1 MKTFSSDSSSSSHQ
15 LTMDASKVN
24 RSCDFCRRRKKK
36 CDNGHPCANCRNS
49 QNTCIY
55 SAPKQRKRRRKTKL
69 ETQSNAIEMLHL
81 RISNLESLLLNLTT
95 KLDKSLVNNDGVS
108 HFRRS
113 LKIQNPP
120 TDTSLSESS
129 EDYSSSDGEKGDSS
143 RDTSEPSTNPS
154 TVLNVESS
162 FSMPSSQ
169 SSSALTSAGRGS
181 SVGGA
186 KNIHPSVVCI
196 LSEKSLLWM
205 KKRLRDNVKMIT
217 PLLNLPRA
225 FSNSMKT
232 LSEVW
237 VNNPPKLTYKST
249 LTSQELIC
257 SDPDIVH
264 GLLFSYYNMQFVS
277 TYCPIDQLLPLFRR
291 YFHNQKGLHPVHQFS
306 SSELLLMNVSL
317 ALCTSNR
324 FYIDQSA
331 RQAYPALAQLN
342 SKSLSELRARCFQN
356 CIVHFRKLQTAHEG
370 LITVQ
375 AMILLVAYVE
385 YNCATDFEVFRM
397 FCSSL
402 IKCAQDVKLHKVS
415 TFGGLSP
422 QEGYFRRNLW
432 LYCELLDTELCYRC
446 GDASLIQSDEVT
458 TFTEFDDHIFSVPK
472 VPFTTNNSPTQE
484 DVNRVIAACRRSES
498 GAHAYFSYFTLIY
511 TRIRKANYHLLYGQC
526 NGSKVPANNDMIL
539 TMIERANEQMC
550 KLSNLMD
557 ESVRPFFYSDP
568 KFNRY
573 LTLPGDSL
581 LLEFPGNTQLV
592 SQLSVVFKTLFFTH
606 LSTLNKVPILFYY
619 KNGPGERVQRL
630 GDLSLESARTVLRM
644 SAYIESCPREHVSS
658 FAGGICFYPLMSY
671 LTIAGHVLHYPQ
683 SPSAHND
690 CLSLIE
696 VSKLYA
702 KCSYEDDQ
710 ARQGDIASPL
720 SVNGDSPPAH
730 TTRLDDS
737 HYSLSKLSL
746 MDLFTRILL
755 RPVIELMAN
764 ETDHDYCKEIE
775 GLSDFLNGS
784 EILFPDLFVQ
794 DNPNVNFIISRKPDD
809 SPKTPVTDEK
819 PARVSLKAS
828 YNNGT
833 YGSPLDFFNSS
844 TSHDAS
850 FKNEG
855 IIEEMITQPTEIL
868 SEFNA
873 NHVMSD
879 SQFYD
884 IFGEDDFMKLL
895 NSQFYI
901 YPNFRLDSFGEEA
914 V

>member
-1 MKTFSSDSSSSSHQ
+1 MRTLSSGSSSHQ

-55 SAPKQRKRRRKTKL
+55 SAPKQRKRRSKTKL
-69 ETQSNAIEMLHL
+69 ETQSTAIETLNL

-108 HFRRS
+108 QFRRS
-113 LKIQNPP
+113 LKIQNPL
-120 TDTSLSESS
+120 TASTQSESS
-129 EDYSSSDGEKGDSS
+129 EDYSSSDGEKGNSSKDSS
-143 RDTSEPSTNPS
+143 RSNSNPS
-154 TVLNVESS
+154 TVSHVESS
-162 FSMPSSQ
+162 FSMSNSE
-169 SSSALTSAGRGS
+169 SSSLTCARSCSVVAGT
-181 SVGGA
+181 

-232 LSEVW
+232 LSEIW

-249 LTSQELIC
+249 RASQELIC

-264 GLLFSYYNMQFVS
+264 GLLFSYYHTQNVS
-277 TYCPIDQLLPLFRR
+277 TYCSLDQLLPLFRR
-291 YFHNQKGLHPVHQFS
+291 YFHNHKGMHPVHQFS

-317 ALCTSNR
+317 ALCASNR
-324 FYIDQSA
+324 SYIDQA
-331 RQAYPALAQLN
+331 AMQAYPALAQLN
-342 SKSLSELRARCFQN
+342 SKSLSELKVRCFHN
-356 CIVHFRKLQTAHEG
+356 SIVHFKKVQAAHEG
-370 LITVQ
+370 YITVQ
-375 AMILLVAYVE
+375 ALILLVSYVE
-385 YNCATDFEVFRM
+385 YNYATDFEVFRM

-402 IKCAQDVKLHKVS
+402 IKCAQDVKLHQAS
-415 TFGGLSP
+415 TFAGLSP

-432 LYCELLDTELCYRC
+432 SYCELLDTELCYRC

-472 VPFTTNNSPTQE
+472 VPFASNSGPTQE
-484 DVNRVIAACRRSES
+484 DVNRVIESCRRSES
-498 GAHAYFSYFTLIY
+498 GAASYFSYFTLIY
-511 TRIRKANYHLLYGQC
+511 TRIRKANYQLLYGQC
-526 NGSKVPANNDMIL
+526 NDSKFSANDEVIL
-539 TMIERANEQMC
+539 TLIERANEQMC

-557 ESVRPFFYSDP
+557 ESVRPIFYSDP
-568 KFNRY
+568 KFDGY
-573 LTLPGDSL
+573 VTVPDDSSL
-581 LLEFPGNTQLV
+581 LAYPGSTKLGVN
-592 SQLSVVFKTLFFTH
+592 QLSVVFKTLFFTH
-606 LSTLNKVPILFYY
+606 LSTLNKIPILFYY
-619 KNGPGERVQRL
+619 KNAPGERVQRL

-644 SAYIESCPREHVSS
+644 SAYIESCPPEHISS

-671 LTIAGHVLHYPQ
+671 LTIAGQVLHYPL
-683 SPSAHND
+683 SETTHSD

-702 KCSYEDDQ
+702 KCSYEDAQ
-710 ARQGDIASPL
+710 ARQGEFASP
-720 SVNGDSPPAH
+720 SSISSDSPPSH
-730 TTRLDDS
+730 TTRLDES
-737 HYSLSKLSL
+737 HFSLSKLTL

-764 ETDHDYCKEIE
+764 ETAHDYCKEIE

-784 EILFPDLFVQ
+784 ENLFPDLFVQ
-794 DNPNVNFIISRKPDD
+794 DNPNVNFIMSKKPDD
-809 SPKTPVTDEK
+809 SPRTPMTTEN
-819 PARVSLKAS
+819 PARFSLKSS
-828 YNNGT
+828 YHGN

-844 TSHDAS
+844 SPHDTGLRE
-850 FKNEG
+850 EG
-855 IIEEMITQPTEIL
+855 IIEEIIPQPNQVF
-868 SEFNA
+868 SEFNS

-884 IFGEDDFMKLL
+884 VFGEDDFMKLL
-895 NSQFYI
+895 NSQFYT
-901 YPNFRLDSFGEEA
+901 YPNFRLDSLGEEA